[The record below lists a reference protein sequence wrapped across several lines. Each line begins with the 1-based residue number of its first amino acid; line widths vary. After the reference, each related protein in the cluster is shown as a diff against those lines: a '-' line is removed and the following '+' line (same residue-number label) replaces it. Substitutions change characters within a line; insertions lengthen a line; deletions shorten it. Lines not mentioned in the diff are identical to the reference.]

1 MRLLFVLAVCGM
13 LPLSTYSQSDTL
25 EIVLSNYFKH
35 YKAPNFNPTGVCKL
49 TDCTV
54 NEENKTIDID
64 TNDVF
69 GAQPFTDRIVNSIYA
84 SVSRC
89 LPDEYKSYKLNLYSE
104 GRPLTELIPNQYR
117 KSVDKSR
124 LWNGVN
130 YNGEPWTFNAS
141 KPYTFK
147 YGLQNHHISVWASH
161 GRYYSI
167 AENSWKWQRP
177 YLFSTTEDLLTQTF
191 VVPFLI
197 PMLEN
202 AGAVVYSPRE
212 RSWQREEIIVDNDA
226 PSANGLYQEKQV
238 KNPWQQSQHP
248 GFANAKNVYYD
259 DENPFVSGSARMI
272 STVPNKSKASF
283 TKWIPNIK
291 KSGMY
296 EVYVSYQTLEGAVND
311 ANYTVYHGGVATH
324 VKVNQ
329 RMGGGTW
336 VYVGRYFFNAGESEK
351 NCVVL
356 SNLSAHNGVVSADAV
371 RFGGGM
377 GNISRGEGNEGEPLI
392 SRLPRYLEGAR
403 YSTQWYGIPYSFYS
417 SYGGED
423 DYKDD
428 INSRSYATNYLAGG
442 SVYMPNADGKKVP
455 IELSLAVHSDA
466 GYKNNALV
474 GTLGIATTNGVT
486 GETIY
491 PSGLSRKAS
500 LDFAS
505 MLTDGVATELSRI
518 YKVNW
523 SRRESYDK
531 NYSESNRPAVPSAII
546 ETLSHQ
552 NFMDMIYAHDPWF
565 KFNMSRS
572 IYKAIL
578 RYVSFEHGCKYI
590 VSPLAPNNF
599 FMEFTGKNEITLKWN
614 AVKDS
619 LEATA
624 VPTGYIVY
632 TRIGNGDFD
641 NGEFVKKTSFT
652 KKLKSGVVYSFR
664 VTAVNKGGES
674 FPTEILSACRANT
687 SYRPLLIV
695 NGFDRLSGPEV
706 IEKKDSV
713 GFDLYKD
720 IGVPY
725 IQTPEYSGAQKYFN
739 PNRGG
744 DESAE
749 GLGRSGYELANTM
762 IAGNTFDYVYVHGA
776 ALSSNYSFVSCSRS
790 ALENGNVDLSKYP
803 MVDIILGLQKRTK
816 HSFKDFKTFNGS
828 LRSKISSYFSKGGS
842 LLVSGAYIGTDMNS
856 SSDRSFLAQTLH
868 CVYGGS
874 LRSKVNISNAEEK
887 FSIEQD
893 LGQNTY
899 AVQSMDCL
907 KPLNGAQSIFKYSG
921 GSSAGVLF
929 QGTHSRSIALGFPI
943 ESIKDKA
950 VLKRIMLKIA
960 STIFKDNNN

>member
-1 MRLLFVLAVCGM
+1 
-13 LPLSTYSQSDTL
+13 
-25 EIVLSNYFKH
+25 
-35 YKAPNFNPTGVCKL
+35 
-49 TDCTV
+49 
-54 NEENKTIDID
+54 
-64 TNDVF
+64 
-69 GAQPFTDRIVNSIYA
+69 
-84 SVSRC
+84 
-89 LPDEYKSYKLNLYSE
+89 
-104 GRPLTELIPNQYR
+104 
-117 KSVDKSR
+117 
-124 LWNGVN
+124 
-130 YNGEPWTFNAS
+130 
-141 KPYTFK
+141 
-147 YGLQNHHISVWASH
+147 
-161 GRYYSI
+161 
-167 AENSWKWQRP
+167 
-177 YLFSTTEDLLTQTF
+177 
-191 VVPFLI
+191 
-197 PMLEN
+197 
-202 AGAVVYSPRE
+202 
-212 RSWQREEIIVDNDA
+212 
-226 PSANGLYQEKQV
+226 
-238 KNPWQQSQHP
+238 
-248 GFANAKNVYYD
+248 
-259 DENPFVSGSARMI
+259 
-272 STVPNKSKASF
+272 
-283 TKWIPNIK
+283 
-291 KSGMY
+291 
-296 EVYVSYQTLEGAVND
+296 
-311 ANYTVYHGGVATH
+311 
-324 VKVNQ
+324 
-329 RMGGGTW
+329 
-336 VYVGRYFFNAGESEK
+336 
-351 NCVVL
+351 
-356 SNLSAHNGVVSADAV
+356 
-371 RFGGGM
+371 
-377 GNISRGEGNEGEPLI
+377 
-392 SRLPRYLEGAR
+392 
-403 YSTQWYGIPYSFYS
+403 
-417 SYGGED
+417 
-423 DYKDD
+423 
-428 INSRSYATNYLAGG
+428 
-442 SVYMPNADGKKVP
+442 
-455 IELSLAVHSDA
+455 
-466 GYKNNALV
+466 
-474 GTLGIATTNGVT
+474 
-486 GETIY
+486 
-491 PSGLSRKAS
+491 
-500 LDFAS
+500 
-505 MLTDGVATELSRI
+505 
-518 YKVNW
+518 
-523 SRRESYDK
+523 
-531 NYSESNRPAVPSAII
+531 
-546 ETLSHQ
+546 
-552 NFMDMIYAHDPWF
+552 
-565 KFNMSRS
+565 
-572 IYKAIL
+572 
-578 RYVSFEHGCKYI
+578 
-590 VSPLAPNNF
+590 
-599 FMEFTGKNEITLKWN
+599 MEFTGKNEITLKWN

-776 ALSSNYSFVSCSRS
+776 ALSSNYSFVSCSRG

-828 LRSKISSYFSKGGS
+828 LRSKISSYLSKGGS